1 MKIHITKSLA
11 MNREESG
18 ALVFT
23 KGKLLGSI
31 IRIRDGKE
39 ITIGRDAAK
48 SDIVI
53 NSMTISRLHCKV
65 MYQKSTGCY
74 KVVDCSKNGVYK
86 SDGSRLPTGEE
97 VGINAGEE
105 LWLGDEDNMV
115 RLG

>member
-1 MKIHITKSLA
+1 MKVHVTKSLA
-11 MNREESG
+11 MNREDSG

-23 KGKLLGSI
+23 KGMLLGSI

-65 MYQKSTGCY
+65 MYQKLTGCY
-74 KVVDCSKNGVYK
+74 KIVDYSKNGVYT
-86 SDGSRLPTGEE
+86 SDGKRLPAGEE
-97 VGINAGEE
+97 VEIASGEE
-105 LWLGDEDNMV
+105 LWLGDEDNMMI
-115 RLG
+115 LG